1 MRAQWTGFHVRRL
14 EPSLFDLSLHTESLT
29 STATENTQAAT
40 TMHPF
45 KLLDSLTELSAIF
58 VECSLEYLL
67 ADYVCIGPGDA
78 LSLARV

>member
-1 MRAQWTGFHVRRL
+1 
-14 EPSLFDLSLHTESLT
+14 
-29 STATENTQAAT
+29 
-40 TMHPF
+40 MHPF

-67 ADYVCIGPGDA
+67 ADHVCIGPGDA